1 MEDALAAIDAKIL
14 KLSAELEK
22 LKLSRQ
28 AIAELADNNAVSDP
42 DTDTD
47 EDSNSWFSSLR
58 RRSRNVPRHATV
70 PATPAIPA
78 RPAPAPAQ
86 APAPAPAP
94 APASSRRRSVRQVQF
109 VQSIEDGVVNINTAT
124 LLELQ
129 QLNGVGP
136 TIAQNIINA
145 RPFMHVADLHR
156 VYGIG
161 DRKYHSLE
169 RYICV

>member
-1 MEDALAAIDAKIL
+1 MEDTLAAIDAKIL

-47 EDSNSWFSSLR
+47 ENSNSWFSSLR

-78 RPAPAPAQ
+78 R
-86 APAPAPAP
+86 P